1 MNWQALAEALNI
13 TTETRP
19 VYRAGKRA
27 FRPRTR
33 RSGMLSRTLLDS

>member
-19 VYRAGKRA
+19 VYRAESVRFSTKDA
-27 FRPRTR
+27 AI
-33 RSGMLSRTLLDS
+33 GMLSATLLDS